1 MSEIWKVIAGYE
13 GFYEVS
19 SLGNVKRLERM
30 VPTRGRQGPMVR
42 RWKEKILKATA
53 TKKAKYLFVSLCKNG
68 VVTNKLVHRLV
79 CEAFHGYCQ
88 KGFQCAHLDG
98 TRDNNVPENLKW
110 VTPKENQRQRR
121 LHGRANLGENA
132 HQAILSK
139 SNVIEIRR
147 RRSAGEIYRTIA
159 EDYGVHLS
167 TIQYAVTGKNWQ
179 YVEEGL

>member
-1 MSEIWKVIAGYE
+1 MSEIWKTVIGYD
-13 GFYEVS
+13 GFYDAS
-19 SLGNVKRLERM
+19 SRGRIRRLGGLVK
-30 VPTRGRQGPMVR
+30 TRGRYGPMVR
-42 RWKEKILKATA
+42 KWPERILKQTA
-53 TKKAKYLFVSLCKNG
+53 HSKLKYMYVSLCKNG
-68 VVTNKLVHRLV
+68 VVVNKLIHRLV
-79 CEAFHGYCQ
+79 CEAFHGPCPEG
-88 KGFQCAHLDG
+88 KQCAHLDG
-98 TRDNNVPENLKW
+98 TRDNNVPENLQW

-139 SNVIEIRR
+139 SDVIEIRR
-147 RRSAGEIYRTIA
+147 RRSVGEIYRTIA